1 MNTRNLLIL
10 ALAPVLLS
18 LACNKPKP
26 APEKPVVVAA
36 QNPPKVENDE
46 PDPEPYKGNVEERQM
61 QTPDWVS
68 SVAVAQPRMTVLN
81 GSRFQVD
88 LSQEVVEKI
97 EASLIGTG
105 RFQIAERSRL
115 ESVKQEIVANND
127 ADWFNPANAT
137 KVGKFMGA
145 KFLVLPT
152 VSANIGPLTTTF
164 ELQVKVLETETA
176 TMVHNYTIRTASSS
190 LNINSSIRTCIGA
203 IQAKLEEALAADFP
217 PRGVIIK
224 VAGKGKD
231 VLWIDT
237 RQAAQIQPGM
247 TLRILDVEQVYNPV
261 SRTKSNFFT
270 TAGQAIVLS
279 VESSGITARLK
290 KRYTD
295 VSVGMMAEVK
305 R

>member
-18 LACNKPKP
+18 LACSKPKP
-26 APEKPVVVAA
+26 APENPIVVAA

-88 LSQEVVEKI
+88 LGQEVVEKI

-176 TMVHNYTIRTASSS
+176 TMVH
-190 LNINSSIRTCIGA
+190 
-203 IQAKLEEALAADFP
+203 
-217 PRGVIIK
+217 
-224 VAGKGKD
+224 
-231 VLWIDT
+231 
-237 RQAAQIQPGM
+237 
-247 TLRILDVEQVYNPV
+247 
-261 SRTKSNFFT
+261 
-270 TAGQAIVLS
+270 
-279 VESSGITARLK
+279 
-290 KRYTD
+290 
-295 VSVGMMAEVK
+295 
-305 R
+305 